1 MENPE
6 EVQSTISTTTA
17 SIYKQLALTLK
28 ALDTEL
34 AKTNADDMRLEYFFN
49 KIKILEAHL

>member
-6 EVQSTISTTTA
+6 EVQSTTSTTTA
-17 SIYKQLALTLK
+17 SIYKQLALTLE